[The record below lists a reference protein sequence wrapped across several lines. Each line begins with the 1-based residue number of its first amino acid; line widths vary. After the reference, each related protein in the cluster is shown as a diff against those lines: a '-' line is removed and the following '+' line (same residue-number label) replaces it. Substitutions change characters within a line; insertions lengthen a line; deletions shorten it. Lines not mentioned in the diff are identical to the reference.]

1 MKSLFLEKIM
11 DTAWL
16 IKQSTSGYKL
26 YRNINVL
33 AMTLHDTIVYEDNDM
48 KIDAF
53 IYYDYLLYLSEWAKR
68 NERSEWTN
76 H

>member
-1 MKSLFLEKIM
+1 M

-26 YRNINVL
+26 YRNINML
-33 AMTLHDTIVYEDNDM
+33 ATILHDYIVYEDNDM

-53 IYYDYLLYLSEWAKR
+53 IYYDYLLYLSE
-68 NERSEWTN
+68 
-76 H
+76 

>member
-1 MKSLFLEKIM
+1 MEKSLFLEKIM

-26 YRNINVL
+26 YRNINMLTIVGAVL
-33 AMTLHDTIVYEDNDM
+33 QDSIVYEDNNM

-53 IYYDYLLYLSEWAKR
+53 IYYDYLLYLSE
-68 NERSEWTN
+68 
-76 H
+76 

>member
-26 YRNINVL
+26 YRNINML
-33 AMTLHDTIVYEDNDM
+33 AMTLQDIIVYEDDNM

-53 IYYDYLLYLSEWAKR
+53 IYYDYLLYLSLMYK
-68 NERSEWTN
+68 N
-76 H
+76 

>member
-1 MKSLFLEKIM
+1 MEKSLFLEKIM

-26 YRNINVL
+26 YKNINML
-33 AMTLHDTIVYEDNDM
+33 AQILHDYIVYNNDN
-48 KIDAF
+48 I
-53 IYYDYLLYLSEWAKR
+53 R
-68 NERSEWTN
+68 G

>member
-1 MKSLFLEKIM
+1 MKKDLFLEKIM

-16 IKQSTSGYKL
+16 IKQSNSGYKI

-33 AMTLHDTIVYEDNDM
+33 AMTLHDYIVYEDDDM

-53 IYYDYLLYLSEWAKR
+53 IYYDYLLYLSE
-68 NERSEWTN
+68 
-76 H
+76 

>member
-1 MKSLFLEKIM
+1 MEKSLLLEKIM

-33 AMTLHDTIVYEDNDM
+33 AMTLNDCIVYEDNDM

-53 IYYDYLLYLSEWAKR
+53 IYYDYLLYLSE
-68 NERSEWTN
+68 
-76 H
+76 

>member
-1 MKSLFLEKIM
+1 MKKKLFLEKIM

-33 AMTLHDTIVYEDNDM
+33 AMTLHDIIVYEDSNM

-53 IYYDYLLYLSEWAKR
+53 IYYDYLLYLSE
-68 NERSEWTN
+68 
-76 H
+76 

>member
-26 YRNINVL
+26 YKR
-33 AMTLHDTIVYEDNDM
+33 
-48 KIDAF
+48 
-53 IYYDYLLYLSEWAKR
+53 IYSIRK
-68 NERSEWTN
+68 
-76 H
+76 

>member
-1 MKSLFLEKIM
+1 MKKKLFLEKIM

-33 AMTLHDTIVYEDNDM
+33 AMTLHDTIVYEDDNM

-53 IYYDYLLYLSEWAKR
+53 IYYDYLLYLSE
-68 NERSEWTN
+68 
-76 H
+76 

>member
-1 MKSLFLEKIM
+1 MEKSLFLEKIM

-33 AMTLHDTIVYEDNDM
+33 AMTLHDIIVYEDSNM

-53 IYYDYLLYLSEWAKR
+53 IYYDYLLYLSE
-68 NERSEWTN
+68 
-76 H
+76 

>member
-11 DTAWL
+11 DKAWL

-26 YRNINVL
+26 YRNINML
-33 AMTLHDTIVYEDNDM
+33 AMILHDYIVYEDDNM

-53 IYYDYLLYLSEWAKR
+53 IYYDYLLYLSE
-68 NERSEWTN
+68 
-76 H
+76 

>member
-1 MKSLFLEKIM
+1 MEKSLFLEKVM

-26 YRNINVL
+26 YRNINMLTIVGVAL
-33 AMTLHDTIVYEDNDM
+33 QDSIVYEDNNI

-53 IYYDYLLYLSEWAKR
+53 IYYDYLLFLSE
-68 NERSEWTN
+68 
-76 H
+76 

>member
-16 IKQSTSGYKL
+16 IKQSTSEYKL
-26 YRNINVL
+26 YRNINML
-33 AMTLHDTIVYEDNDM
+33 ATILHDYIVYKDSNM

-53 IYYDYLLYLSEWAKR
+53 IYYDYLLYLSK
-68 NERSEWTN
+68 
-76 H
+76 